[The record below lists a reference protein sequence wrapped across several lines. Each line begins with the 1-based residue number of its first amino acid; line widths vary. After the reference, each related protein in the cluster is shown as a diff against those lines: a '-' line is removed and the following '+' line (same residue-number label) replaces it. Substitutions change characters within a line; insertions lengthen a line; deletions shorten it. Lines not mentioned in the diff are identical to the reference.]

1 MYLKLKHRQKGSAL
15 TMAVFIIVVL
25 GLLTTV
31 LIRLL
36 AGSSEATVTEV
47 YGQRALNA
55 AGSGADLYLAEL
67 FSDSSI
73 NCPDES
79 LSSSPTTTYPLE
91 YCKAEVRC
99 RKLDLSAVNNT
110 IHYRILSSGVCGV
123 AGEIYSREII
133 VEATD
138 DVN

>member
-1 MYLKLKHRQKGSAL
+1 MYLKLKHKQKGSAL

-55 AGSGADLYLAEL
+55 ASSGADLYLAEL
-67 FSDSSI
+67 FSESPI

-79 LSSSPTTTYPLE
+79 LSSSPITTYPLE

-99 RKLDLSAVNNT
+99 RALDLSAVNNT
-110 IHYRILSSGVCGV
+110 IHYRILSSGVCDVG
-123 AGEIYSREII
+123 GETYSRQII